1 MENSKLK
8 KYLSNDEV
16 FKAINKH
23 FITLKDE
30 EVEKINVYL
39 LQVIETLME
48 RMKMKDSLFKK
59 TYSKIIFCGSF
70 YKGTKVEKP
79 NEFDLNIILN
89 LPMKYSYVNFY
100 STLPSFVK
108 INVDHPLIYSTQQYE
123 NLTMDEK
130 RSFEKLIS
138 HGNLNPNKFRHWIEG
153 VIDKVIYELPKPNKL
168 LIERGFNS
176 YEVKIKVKKSGPA
189 FTIILNLPCNTE
201 EIHIDLA
208 PALVFNTFMIEEYTT
223 RFDELKNCRNKEWF
237 AIPVPVTN
245 TNCYGIDDHWRLSFC
260 LQENE
265 ILRKCGSVKPV
276 IRQMKKLR
284 NVQNWKCIASY
295 YIETLFL
302 HKYKELDDL
311 HTIPLTLLF
320 FTMLKELYHAC
331 EQHEIKYF
339 WNKNYNLLG
348 KISKIEMS
356 NITYRLNNIIKHI
369 QKDIM
374 KDSFVLA
381 KYILYPYE
389 LQVLQEKFNSTTENE
404 NEENENN
411 IAVYLDFASQ
421 LIDLLKIIFR

>member
-1 MENSKLK
+1 MENSELK

-16 FKAINKH
+16 IKTINKH
-23 FITLKDE
+23 FITLKDK
-30 EVEKINVYL
+30 EVERINVYL
-39 LQVIETLME
+39 QQVMETLIE

-59 TYSKIIFCGSF
+59 VYSKIIFCGSF

-89 LPMKYSYVNFY
+89 LPMRYSCVNFY
-100 STLPSFVK
+100 STMPSFVQ
-108 INVDHPLIYSTQQYE
+108 INVDHPLMHCVPKYK
-123 NLTMDEK
+123 NLTMNEK
-130 RSFEKLIS
+130 RSFNKLIS

-189 FTIILNLPCNTE
+189 FTIILNLPYNVE
-201 EIHIDLA
+201 EIHIDLV
-208 PALVFNTFMIEEYTT
+208 PALVFNTCMIEKYTT

-237 AIPVPVTN
+237 AIPVPITN

-284 NVQNWKCIASY
+284 NVQKWKCIASY

-302 HKYKELDDL
+302 HKYKELHDL
-311 HTIPLTLLF
+311 QTIPLTLF
-320 FTMLKELYHAC
+320 FFIMLKELYHAC
-331 EQHEIKYF
+331 EQHKIKYF
-339 WNKNYNLLG
+339 WNEKYNLLE
-348 KISKIEMS
+348 KISEVRMS
-356 NITYRLNNIIKHI
+356 NIAYRLNNIIKHI
-369 QKDIM
+369 EKDIM

-381 KYILYPYE
+381 KYILCPLE
-389 LQVLQEKFNSTTENE
+389 LQVLQEKLNSTTKNE
-404 NEENENN
+404 NEENANS
-411 IAVYLDFASQ
+411 IAAYLDFASQ
-421 LIDLLKIIFR
+421 LINLFKTSFR